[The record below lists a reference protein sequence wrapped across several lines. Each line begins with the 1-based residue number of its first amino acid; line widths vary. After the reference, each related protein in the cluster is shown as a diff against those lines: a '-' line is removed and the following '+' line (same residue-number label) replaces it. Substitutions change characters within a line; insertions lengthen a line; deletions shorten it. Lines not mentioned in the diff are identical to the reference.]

1 MDKSEKRFES
11 DIESFL
17 ISDKGG
23 YEQFSYLNP
32 DGHRIH
38 KYVYDKEKALYPEVL
53 LHFIER
59 TQPKQWARYVRY
71 YGENAPEKFY
81 LRLEK
86 SIAEHG
92 LVHVLKHGVDDMGI
106 NIKICFFKPES
117 ELNENQTAL
126 YQSNVLGVTRQ
137 FAYSKH
143 NANTMVLVLSLNV
156 FPVVVLELNNQYKG
170 QTVLNGIEQ

>member
-1 MDKSEKRFES
+1 MDTSEKRFES

-71 YGENAPEKFY
+71 YGDNAPEKFY

-143 NANTMVLVLSLNV
+143 NANTIDMVLSLNGI
-156 FPVVVLELNNQYKG
+156 PVVALELKNQ
-170 QTVLNGIEQ
+170 